1 CEHCHKEFDMTD
13 KEKDS
18 SRLSNSPHI
27 GGHKMSSSLKEKLK
41 RSSRV
46 HSSPLS
52 KSVSPIM
59 LTPKIQLRNVDCPN
73 SPKCESP
80 PLSSKLTE
88 NKYSYIKED
97 IEECEDK
104 LKLQEMYFNL
114 QKQTDINEEKLRKL
128 KLVEKHHNKNKP
140 DDLVLVIQ
148 RWLTTA
154 QDALKKLFE
163 ILPEPK
169 PPNMQSLINFLQIDS
184 NLLKYNAD
192 KDIFL

>member
-1 CEHCHKEFDMTD
+1 MGVVF
-13 KEKDS
+13 
-18 SRLSNSPHI
+18 
-27 GGHKMSSSLKEKLK
+27 GHEDYPDHYLIKTELKMKQGPPLKMSSSLKEKLK

-52 KSVSPIM
+52 KCVSPVIF
-59 LTPKIQLRNVDCPN
+59 TPKIQIRNVDCPN
-73 SPKCESP
+73 SPKRESP
-80 PLSSKLTE
+80 PLAIKLTE
-88 NKYSYIKED
+88 NIYSYTKED

-104 LKLQEMYFNL
+104 SKLQEMYFNL

-154 QDALKKLFE
+154 QDALKKLYE

-184 NLLKYNAD
+184 KLLKYNAD
-192 KDIFL
+192 RDIFL